1 MLKNKVQYIN
11 KFNPQLKG
19 PNDIKNNT
27 QKTAMSLMLNTEA
40 EAKKS
45 RLISLLVQ
53 QLIGIKRKLTFLILF
68 F

>member
-1 MLKNKVQYIN
+1 MLKNKVQFVN
-11 KFNPQLKG
+11 KMNPTLKG
-19 PNDIKNNT
+19 PTDIKNNT

-53 QLIGIKRKLTFLILF
+53 QLIGIEC
-68 F
+68 